1 MTTLVLAF
9 KKIESKE
16 NQSMTISI
24 EAQKAETII
33 NETDI
38 ENVLKS
44 IYTTIIANIQKSLG
58 KSSGW
63 IIDSVI
69 DHTISI
75 SKYNPLAGSSYHKL
89 PKELDHPR
97 KELIN
102 AQKIDDNECFK

>member
-97 KELIN
+97 K
-102 AQKIDDNECFK
+102 